1 MPDASF
7 TTAAAR
13 AVADAH
19 TTRVLLAL
27 AETFDGIALRYR
39 DDATAYSYEAG
50 VRRTWQRAAE
60 LLRRAVVD
68 DIDLR
73 RIANG

>member
-1 MPDASF
+1 MGDASF
-7 TTAAAR
+7 TPDDAR
-13 AVADAH
+13 AVADAQ

-27 AETFDGIALRYR
+27 AETFDGIGTRYR

-60 LLRRAVVD
+60 LLRRAVAED
-68 DIDLR
+68 LDLR
-73 RIANG
+73 GLANG